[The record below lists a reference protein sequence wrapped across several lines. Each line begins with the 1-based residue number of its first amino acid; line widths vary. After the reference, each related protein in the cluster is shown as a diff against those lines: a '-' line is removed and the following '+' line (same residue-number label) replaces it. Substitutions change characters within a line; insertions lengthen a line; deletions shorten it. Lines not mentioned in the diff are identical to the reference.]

1 MTEKMGQIVKRK
13 KKGRPANADP
23 QSRQA
28 RQPERDLR
36 RSIRNRNVKY
46 ALDLDDYFDDEEFF
60 EDVDENQQRRE
71 KQLNLLLKD
80 GFETVPQAS
89 RTQRVSDAPATSASS
104 SSDGDNPSRKRK
116 IDRRCEEEIEEEDC
130 VKDDDN
136 YDDEE
141 VEVKE
146 RKLEPKAEGS
156 PTGTPSEAPTGFP
169 LPDKK
174 ALELILDKLQKKDI
188 YGVYAEPVDPEELP
202 DYHDVIEHPMDFATV
217 RNKLGNGSYAN
228 LEQFESDVF
237 LICSNAMQYNTPDTV
252 YYKQARTIQEM
263 AKRKFEKIR
272 IKIERSGKEL
282 KPEQKMKTGFIL
294 KKQINR
300 SASRTVQ
307 EHVSSD
313 FSSGATPATAGD
325 LQNVSSV
332 PQTGGLER
340 PGIID
345 GLVEGISS
353 LNDNNIDKEEESLSG
368 KGPVSRFGRKP
379 AIHDA
384 NHRATYNISLAQPV
398 ASSDSIFST
407 FEGEMKQL
415 VPVGLY
421 SDHSYG
427 RSLACFAAT
436 LGPIAWSVASNRIEQ
451 ALPQGFKF
459 GRGWVGEYEPLPT
472 PVLMLRNCSVKEPA
486 FFAKIE
492 HAPDPGKVEKA
503 YKISISSKEN
513 PRVPILENS
522 FPFVSAA
529 GIKQT
534 AAAPTTVS
542 PPVKEPLMGNNSE
555 VKPSFLLSPETK
567 SGNSSSLSYQ
577 HQNSQSRNYVEFEKK
592 VLKQVELNGPP
603 LSTAADFIA
612 QRQISNISQ
621 METSR
626 SVDSASKNKNL
637 LTSGSF
643 KQLNTNGLANGKVM
657 GNCLNSDTV
666 SSNMTKAA
674 VYYPHGQGQGVSD
687 PVLVMRRSD
696 GKTQSQQK
704 ISERSPAN
712 EHQVPS
718 PGPSSSR
725 DDSTDAAQDAAR
737 VWMSVGT
744 GGFRASGKSTNLHNK
759 NISTDSLYNPTH
771 DLQPQGSRFP
781 GEFPVSGMHFQTDKS
796 YPLGALVPHGPQ
808 PMRVG
813 TETHFQNQP
822 MGFPQ
827 LVNADLSRLQ
837 LQSTWQNLNPQMRSR
852 QKSFPPDLN
861 IGFQSLGSPVSPAS
875 GALVDSQQPDL
886 ALQL

>member
-1 MTEKMGQIVKRK
+1 MGQIVKRK

-46 ALDLDDYFDDEEFF
+46 AFDLDDYFDDEEFF

-80 GFETVPQAS
+80 GFEHVPQAS

-104 SSDGDNPSRKRK
+104 SSDGDNPSKKRK
-116 IDRRCEEEIEEEDC
+116 IDRRCEEEIDEDDC
-130 VKDDDN
+130 VKDDEN

-156 PTGTPSEAPTGFP
+156 PPGTPTEAPSGIP

-202 DYHDVIEHPMDFATV
+202 DYHDMIEHPMDFATV

-228 LEQFESDVF
+228 LEQFESDVI

-282 KPEQKMKTGFIL
+282 KPEQKTKTGFIL
-294 KKQINR
+294 KKQTNR

-307 EHVSSD
+307 EHVGSD
-313 FSSGATPATAGD
+313 FSSGATLATAGD

-332 PQTGGLER
+332 PQAGGLER

-353 LNDNNIDKEEESLSG
+353 LNDNNIDKGEESLSG
-368 KGPVSRFGRKP
+368 KGPIYRFGRKP
-379 AIHDA
+379 AIHDV
-384 NHRATYNISLAQPV
+384 NHRATYNVSLAQPV
-398 ASSDSIFST
+398 AISDSIFST

-427 RSLACFAAT
+427 RSLARFAAT
-436 LGPIAWSVASNRIEQ
+436 LGSIAWRVASNRIEQ

-472 PVLMLRNCSVKEPA
+472 PVLMLRNCTVKEPA

-503 YKISISSKEN
+503 YKISISSKES
-513 PRVPILENS
+513 PRVPILENK
-522 FPFVSAA
+522 FPFLNAA

-542 PPVKEPLMGNNSE
+542 PPVKEPFMGNNSE

-567 SGNSSSLSYQ
+567 PGNSSSLSYQ

-612 QRQISNISQ
+612 QRQISNGSQ

-643 KQLNTNGLANGKVM
+643 KQPNTNGLANGKVM

-674 VYYPHGQGQGVSD
+674 VYYPHGQGQGVTD
-687 PVLVMRRSD
+687 PVMVMRRSD
-696 GKTQSQQK
+696 GKSQSQQK
-704 ISERSPAN
+704 FSEQSPAN
-712 EHQVPS
+712 EHKVPS
-718 PGPSSSR
+718 PAPSSSR
-725 DDSTDAAQDAAR
+725 DDSTDAAQAAAR

-744 GGFRASGKSTNLHNK
+744 GGFRPSGKSTNLHNN

-771 DLQPQGSRFP
+771 DLQPQVSRFP

-796 YPLGALVPHGPQ
+796 YPLGATVPHGPQ

-813 TETHFQNQP
+813 IETHFQNQQ

-837 LQSTWQNLNPQMRSR
+837 LQSTWQNLNPQMHSR
-852 QKSFPPDLN
+852 HKSFPPDLN